1 MKIGLLLYP
10 GCVVSGLFAFSE
22 LLQFANKRSGKNHFE
37 ITWVGVDNCDVEVTA
52 GGNTPVARMSVENTV
67 LDAELD
73 ALLIPGFWT
82 DRQSQVQETLEHCT
96 PIVQT
101 LKELPSNTQVWGYC
115 TAVCM
120 MAASGRLKGQIATA
134 TWWLA
139 NFAQDNYTDVNWSFS
154 QTFIAERYNI
164 TASGL
169 NGYLPIAQMLIEKR
183 CGNDVLKDI
192 IDLMLVPKPDKSVQP
207 FVQIKLM
214 DMEDKLLRKI
224 FVWVQQTPA
233 NQLTVASLAKSINQ
247 TERTLARKVKEATE
261 LSIAS
266 FMRIIK
272 LHQASDLLVYSNL
285 PINIIS
291 NNLGFSD
298 DASFRRT
305 FKKVSA
311 YTPGEYR
318 QTFKR

>member
-22 LLQFANKRSGKNHFE
+22 LLQFANKRSGKKHFE
-37 ITWVGVDNCDVEVTA
+37 ITWVGVDNSDVEVTA
-52 GGNTPVARMSVENTV
+52 GGNKPVARMSVEASV

-73 ALLIPGFWT
+73 ALVIPGFWT
-82 DRQSQVQETLEHCT
+82 DRQSQLQKTLEHYT
-96 PIVQT
+96 PIIQT
-101 LKELPSNTQVWGYC
+101 LKRLPSNTQVWGYC

-120 MAASGRLKGQIATA
+120 MAAAGRLKGQTATA

-139 NFAQDNYTDVNWSFS
+139 NFAQNNYTDVNWSFS
-154 QTFIAERYNI
+154 RTYIIERYNI

-169 NGYLPIAQMLIEKR
+169 NGYLPIAQTLIEKQ

-192 IDLMLVPKPDKSVQP
+192 IDLMLMPKPEKSVQP

-214 DMEDKLLRKI
+214 NMEDKLLRKV
-224 FVWVQQTPA
+224 FMWVQQTPA
-233 NQLTVASLAKSINQ
+233 NQLSVSLLAKSIHQ
-247 TERTLARKVKEATE
+247 TERTLARKVKEATK
-261 LSIAS
+261 LSLAS

-272 LHQASDLLVYSNL
+272 LHQASDLLIYSNL

-298 DASFRRT
+298 DASFRRM

-311 YTPGEYR
+311 YTPGKYR
-318 QTFKR
+318 QAFKR